1 MVEPLI
7 AGVGFATIGEQP
19 DLSGLDRALGRIEDA
34 GATHAELALFAAD
47 LIAGGRVRPEARRRL
62 EAICARHRLSYTAH
76 GVLAVNFMDMA

>member
-47 LIAGGRVRPEARRRL
+47 LIAGGRPGPRRGGGSRRSARGV
-62 EAICARHRLSYTAH
+62 ACATPRTACSP
-76 GVLAVNFMDMA
+76 